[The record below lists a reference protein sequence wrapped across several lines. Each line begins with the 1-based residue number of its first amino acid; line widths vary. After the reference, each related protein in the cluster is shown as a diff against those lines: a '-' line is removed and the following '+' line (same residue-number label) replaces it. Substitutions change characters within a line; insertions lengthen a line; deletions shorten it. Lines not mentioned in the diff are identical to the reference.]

1 MSPGDGAQALVW
13 TARLL
18 VLLPALAA
26 LLGAFVARPA
36 RRTQSA
42 SGVAGAGVA
51 VLLAVVEVVLTR
63 GREVV
68 AVPLL
73 GPVETGAVTV
83 HLDLR
88 ADRLSAVVALMVAVV
103 ALCVQVYSVR
113 YQETDPRHR
122 SYVATVRLFTTAM
135 LLVVHAD
142 DLLLLLIGWEAMGL
156 CSYLLVGHE
165 SERTAARAAAVKAF
179 LVTRVGDV
187 GFLLGVVVL
196 LAAAGTTSISTLLDP
211 AVLGGLG
218 GGTITAAVLL
228 LTLGVLGKS
237 AQPPLHTWL
246 PDAMEG
252 PTPVSALI
260 HAATMVAA
268 GGYVLARLLP
278 LAEQAPAARAVLAV
292 VTALTMLVAALVALA
307 QTDLKR
313 VLAWSTISQVAYLLA
328 ALAVTPPELGA
339 APGVVR
345 CCRTPGSRRCC
356 SSPPVRSRT
365 RCTRPRSTSL
375 AGAWRRAP
383 LVAVALTVGLASL
396 AGVPPL
402 SGYWSKEGVL
412 GAAEEATH
420 GPFGWAAWL
429 VLVSGL
435 LTGLVTAAYATRTWL
450 LVVRDVPAAEPPV
463 VDGVQVP
470 DETVGDEDVWPPPV
484 AAVPGAMLVPLAVLA
499 VPALLGGLLLLDP
512 VVPGQVHVGLP
523 TALVAAGLA
532 VLGVVAALAA
542 ARRHRDPALALPPR
556 VRAALLDG
564 LGLDALPGR
573 LVVRPVQAL
582 ARVVRAGDDDVVD
595 GYVRAA
601 GWAARW
607 GGRGLVRTQ
616 TGRPTTQPAVGG
628 GRRPRRRRGGGG
640 GAVSA
645 LLVLL
650 VGLPLLVAALL
661 LLVPRWQIEPV
672 AVPVGVV
679 TASVTLLASV
689 LLLAA
694 RPWQSPDP
702 VAEVDVAWVPTIGV
716 RLHLLVDGIA
726 LPLVLLTAVL
736 GLAVMLLLCRQVPG
750 GGSPQSLVAALLAVE
765 GGALAAFTAADL
777 VVFFVAFEP
786 GAGADVGGDPGLGS
800 PARARRGRQPLRAL
814 HRARLGADARRAAR
828 RRDRGGHHGRRP
840 ADRRARDGPRPHHAG
855 RRRRAAR
862 ARPGGEGAGAAAAHL
877 VAAGAH
883 RRAHRRV
890 GAAGRG
896 AAQGSAPTAWC
907 GSSCRW
913 CRRASRRSRRCSV
926 RWAPRACCGAGW
938 SACASAT

>member
-18 VLLPALAA
+18 VMLPALAA

-122 SYVATVRLFTTAM
+122 SYVATVQLFTTAM

-237 AQPPLHTWL
+237 AQLPLHTWL

-339 APGVVR
+339 APGVVQLLSHA
-345 CCRTPGSRRCC
+345 GFKALLFLAAGALAHQ
-356 SSPPVRSRT
+356 VH
-365 RCTRPRSTSL
+365 STALDEL

-523 TALVAAGLA
+523 TALVAAGRAL
-532 VLGVVAALAA
+532 LGVVAALAA
-542 ARRHRDPALALPPR
+542 
-556 VRAALLDG
+556 
-564 LGLDALPGR
+564 
-573 LVVRPVQAL
+573 
-582 ARVVRAGDDDVVD
+582 
-595 GYVRAA
+595 
-601 GWAARW
+601 
-607 GGRGLVRTQ
+607 
-616 TGRPTTQPAVGG
+616 
-628 GRRPRRRRGGGG
+628 
-640 GAVSA
+640 
-645 LLVLL
+645 
-650 VGLPLLVAALL
+650 
-661 LLVPRWQIEPV
+661 
-672 AVPVGVV
+672 
-679 TASVTLLASV
+679 
-689 LLLAA
+689 
-694 RPWQSPDP
+694 
-702 VAEVDVAWVPTIGV
+702 
-716 RLHLLVDGIA
+716 
-726 LPLVLLTAVL
+726 
-736 GLAVMLLLCRQVPG
+736 
-750 GGSPQSLVAALLAVE
+750 
-765 GGALAAFTAADL
+765 
-777 VVFFVAFEP
+777 
-786 GAGADVGGDPGLGS
+786 
-800 PARARRGRQPLRAL
+800 
-814 HRARLGADARRAAR
+814 
-828 RRDRGGHHGRRP
+828 
-840 ADRRARDGPRPHHAG
+840 
-855 RRRRAAR
+855 
-862 ARPGGEGAGAAAAHL
+862 
-877 VAAGAH
+877 
-883 RRAHRRV
+883 
-890 GAAGRG
+890 
-896 AAQGSAPTAWC
+896 
-907 GSSCRW
+907 
-913 CRRASRRSRRCSV
+913 
-926 RWAPRACCGAGW
+926 
-938 SACASAT
+938 